1 MPMTNSEYQV
11 LARKYRPKVLSELI
25 GQDVLV
31 RTLTHAI
38 EQDRIP
44 HAFLLTGIRGVGKT
58 STARIIAKALNY
70 EGEDGKQP
78 MTANPKDDCKQA
90 KAIEESRHPDVL
102 EMDAASHTGVGD
114 IREIIES
121 VNYAPTMGRYKI
133 YIIDEVH
140 MLSKSAF
147 NALLKTLEEPP
158 EHCKFIFATTEVR
171 KIPVTILSR
180 CMRFDLP
187 RVDTD
192 TLTQHFL
199 SIAEKEG
206 AKLNHQAARL
216 IAVAAEGSVRDGLS
230 LLDQAIGSSGEE
242 EITKTHI
249 EKMLGTSDR
258 TQLFKLIELLLS
270 GQPKEAVEQVHNL
283 YFAGS
288 EPVSVLGDL
297 LSVSHFLSKLKIDA
311 VHHDDAVSENDR
323 ELGEAITDK
332 ASVAV
337 LARLWQMLL
346 KGYEELRVAPDPLGA
361 LEMIC
366 IRIAYASD
374 MPPPNDLYKKLK
386 SDAKDSAASAVQA
399 PSPTIASQPAMAKA
413 GSGSKQIDGF
423 GQLVELCEAEGHG
436 FTATYLRQVHLVK
449 FDAAQHYIEFRLGDH
464 TPADIANKLKG
475 LLNQWTSATWTVAL
489 SKAQGA
495 EPLEAQLQ
503 ASEAAFQDAVKRDP
517 LVASILHAFPGS
529 RIVEAHPADEIAQH
543 VEAEPKNCVQS

>member
-1 MPMTNSEYQV
+1 MTEYQV
-11 LARKYRPKVLSELI
+11 LARKYRPKVLTELI

-31 RTLTHAI
+31 RTLTNAI

-70 EGEDGKQP
+70 EGQDGKQP
-78 MTANPKDDCKQA
+78 MTASPKDDCEQA

-187 RVDTD
+187 RVDTE

-199 SIAEKEG
+199 SIAEKEA
-206 AKLNHQAARL
+206 AKLNPQAARL

-230 LLDQAIGSSGEE
+230 LLDQAIGSSGDE

-258 TQLFKLIELLLS
+258 TQLFRLIEFLLS
-270 GQPKEAVEQVHNL
+270 GQAKEAVEKVHGL

-297 LSVSHFLSKLKIDA
+297 LSVSHFLSKVKIDA

-323 ELGEAITDK
+323 EQGEAISDK

-346 KGYEELRVAPDPLGA
+346 KGYEEVRVAPDPLGA
-361 LEMIC
+361 LEMVC

-374 MPPPNDLYKKLK
+374 MPSPDDLYKKLR
-386 SDAKDSAASAVQA
+386 SDAKEGAGSAAQALGSAQV
-399 PSPTIASQPAMAKA
+399 SQPTMAKA
-413 GSGSKQIDGF
+413 GSGSKQISSF
-423 GQLVELCEAEGHG
+423 EKLVALCETEGHG
-436 FTATYLRQVHLVK
+436 FTATYLKQVHLVQ
-449 FDAAQHYIEFRLGDH
+449 FDAVQHYIEFRLGEH
-464 TPADIANKLKG
+464 TPPDIANKLKA
-475 LLNQWTSATWTVAL
+475 LLNEWTDATWTVAL
-489 SKAQGA
+489 SQAQGA
-495 EPLEAQLQ
+495 EPLEVQQQ
-503 ASEAAFQDAVKRDP
+503 ASEASFQEGVKNDP

-529 RIVEAHPADEIAQH
+529 RIVEVQ
-543 VEAEPKNCVQS
+543 PKEELDLAKESAL